1 MDLDQLTTFLE
12 VAKLGNFSRAGE
24 KVYRSQSAV
33 SAQIRQLE
41 QDYGTK
47 LLDRSGKK
55 VRLTPAGEVLFEYG
69 TRLLALRDESMR
81 AVVDQDKTPRGILAL
96 GANEATCLYVL
107 PGAFQKYRRRYP
119 DVQISI
125 YRNFSRK
132 ILERI
137 QDGMIDVG
145 IVTLPVKSPRVVV
158 KRIFRDRLM
167 LTPGPSSVDPRV
179 YRALAT
185 PLVGHLDPWFK
196 VCMDETQ
203 VLLRQ
208 IFQTENRLTM
218 PLSASGSG
226 GIEASVLNVLEDG
239 DEAIVAVNGV
249 FSDRMYEIASRATTK
264 VIKVEAPYG
273 LPVDAEDVRRAGK
286 GKKIK
291 MIGLAHGE
299 TSSGVVTKIDAYRKV
314 ADELGALLVV
324 DTVASL
330 AAVPLHV
337 DRERVDIC
345 FSGSQKA
352 ISAPPGMSPITVS
365 PAAEEVFRRRKTKVQ
380 SWYFDLTT
388 AMNYWGKERLYHHT
402 PPISL
407 IYALRE
413 AMRIVVEE
421 GLEARWERHRVNQ
434 LALIAGV
441 EAMGLGLLVKNPADR
456 LPTVTAVMIPNGI
469 DDVKV
474 RNQLLEEFNIE
485 IAGGFGP
492 VKGKIWRVGLMG
504 YCSQKPFVL
513 LFLSAM
519 EKVLQDQGY
528 RAPAGAGVAAAIQ
541 SYSHVETAASV
552 SR

>member
-1 MDLDQLTTFLE
+1 MTQP
-12 VAKLGNFSRAGE
+12 VGE
-24 KVYRSQSAV
+24 LNPPY
-33 SAQIRQLE
+33 
-41 QDYGTK
+41 
-47 LLDRSGKK
+47 
-55 VRLTPAGEVLFEYG
+55 
-69 TRLLALRDESMR
+69 
-81 AVVDQDKTPRGILAL
+81 
-96 GANEATCLYVL
+96 
-107 PGAFQKYRRRYP
+107 
-119 DVQISI
+119 
-125 YRNFSRK
+125 
-132 ILERI
+132 
-137 QDGMIDVG
+137 
-145 IVTLPVKSPRVVV
+145 
-158 KRIFRDRLM
+158 RLM

-196 VCMDETQ
+196 TCMDETQ

-226 GIEASVLNVLEDG
+226 GIEASVLNALEQG

-249 FSDRMYEIASRATTK
+249 FSERMFEIASRATPK

-273 LPVDAEDVRRAGK
+273 KPVDAEDVRRAGK

-291 MIGLAHGE
+291 MIGLAQGE
-299 TSSGVVTKIDAYRKV
+299 TSSGVLTKLDAYRKV
-314 ADELGALLVV
+314 ADEFGALLVV

-337 DRERVDIC
+337 DRERIDIC

-365 PAAEEVFRRRKTKVQ
+365 PAAEEVFRKRTTKVQ

-413 AMRIVVEE
+413 AMRIVAEE
-421 GLEARWERHRVNQ
+421 GLEARWERHRMNQ
-434 LALIAGV
+434 LALIAGI
-441 EAMGLGLLVKNPADR
+441 EAMGMGLLVTNPADR
-456 LPTVTAVMIPNGI
+456 LPTVTAVMIPSGI

-474 RNQLLEEFNIE
+474 RNQLLDEFNIE

-513 LFLSAM
+513 LFLSAL

-528 RAPAGAGVAAAIQ
+528 RVSAGAGVAAAIQ
-541 SYSHVETAASV
+541 SYSHAETAAAV

>member
-1 MDLDQLTTFLE
+1 MTQQ
-12 VAKLGNFSRAGE
+12 VGE
-24 KVYRSQSAV
+24 LNPPY
-33 SAQIRQLE
+33 
-41 QDYGTK
+41 
-47 LLDRSGKK
+47 
-55 VRLTPAGEVLFEYG
+55 
-69 TRLLALRDESMR
+69 
-81 AVVDQDKTPRGILAL
+81 
-96 GANEATCLYVL
+96 
-107 PGAFQKYRRRYP
+107 
-119 DVQISI
+119 
-125 YRNFSRK
+125 
-132 ILERI
+132 
-137 QDGMIDVG
+137 
-145 IVTLPVKSPRVVV
+145 
-158 KRIFRDRLM
+158 RLM

-226 GIEASVLNVLEDG
+226 GIEASVLNALEEG

-249 FSDRMYEIASRATTK
+249 FSDRMYEIATRATTK

-273 LPVDAEDVRRAGK
+273 LPVDVEDVRRAGK

-365 PAAEEVFRRRKTKVQ
+365 AAAEDVFRKRKTKVQ

-456 LPTVTAVMIPNGI
+456 LPTVTAVMIPKGI

-519 EKVLQDQGY
+519 EKVLQEQGY

-541 SYSHVETAASV
+541 SYSHAETAAAV